1 MPIEFIQRLFR
12 RKRKGLMSMSNYL
25 KRHER
30 QLKRNPGRLNRELE
44 QSTQWSLREAQE
56 KQGRSRAGGSKRK
69 QPDQI
74 KDRQIKGPT
83 C

>member
-1 MPIEFIQRLFR
+1 MFEKSLIFFYQQSGRVRDAHGNEPEI
-12 RKRKGLMSMSNYL
+12 GL
-25 KRHER
+25 
-30 QLKRNPGRLNRELE
+30 
-44 QSTQWSLREAQE
+44 QWSLREAQ
-56 KQGRSRAGGSKRK
+56 KQQGRSRAGGSKRK